1 MLFRRVVFSALLVGT
16 LSGLL
21 LSAVQRWQ
29 VVPII
34 DIAERI
40 EQARTQQAAVSTRG
54 DVQAHDHAGHD
65 HGTHAQP
72 AAGPAGH
79 DHPAGVWEPAEG
91 AERIGFTVLSN
102 VLVGVGFALAM
113 LAVMSAALRRSAV
126 TGGRKAMAK
135 FDWRHGLLWGLAGYA
150 VFFVAPALGLPP
162 EIPGSVAAPLESRQV
177 WWLLTAACTA
187 AGIAVVAFGKSP
199 WRWAG
204 LALIAVPHVIGAP
217 QSGMSPFVGFPAET
231 AAEMAVLAKRF
242 VWASAIAN
250 GLFWIVLGSA
260 SAWVARRFLKDALA

>member
-1 MLFRRVVFSALLVGT
+1 MLFRRVVLSALLVGA

-34 DIAERI
+34 DSAERI
-40 EQARTQQAAVSTRG
+40 EQTRTSQAVEPARADA
-54 DVQAHDHAGHD
+54 QAHDHAGHD
-65 HGTHAQP
+65 HGAP
-72 AAGPAGH
+72 V
-79 DHPAGVWEPAEG
+79 HPAGAWEPAEG
-91 AERIGFTVLSN
+91 AERIGFTILSN
-102 VLVGVGFALAM
+102 VLIGIGFALAM
-113 LAVMSAALRRSAV
+113 LAVMLAALRYGAV
-126 TGGRKAMAK
+126 TGRKAVK
-135 FDWRHGLLWGLAGYA
+135 LDWRHGLLWGLAGYA
-150 VFFVAPALGLPP
+150 VFFVAPSLGLPP

-187 AGIAVVAFGKSP
+187 AGIAVAAFGKSP

-260 SAWVARRFLKDALA
+260 SAWAARRFLKGALS